1 MNKEGDYLEIAWREY
16 NRKLLSFIGS
26 HVNSPEDAEDIL
38 ADVYL
43 KLARQ
48 AELKRIPQKLPNW
61 LFSVTRNTII
71 DFYRTSKPTVAVPED
86 LQEEVPEPQAI
97 STLSECIR
105 PIIEE
110 LPETFRLPIV
120 LSEIQGKKQKAV
132 AEELGLSLSALKSR
146 ILRGR
151 KKLKDLMAKRCT
163 FYHDESGRL
172 VDYKEISGG

>member
-1 MNKEGDYLEIAWREY
+1 MNNTGDYLEIAWREY
-16 NRKLLSFIGS
+16 NRKLHSFIRT

-43 KLARQ
+43 KLAHQ
-48 AELKRIPQKLPNW
+48 AELKRIPQKLPSW
-61 LFSVTRNTII
+61 LFSVTRNAII
-71 DFYRTSKPTVAVPED
+71 DFYRTNKPTVAVPED
-86 LQEEVPEPQAI
+86 LQEEVPEPHAI

-120 LSEIQGKKQKAV
+120 LSEIEGKKQKVV
-132 AEELGLSLSALKSR
+132 AEELGLSLPALKSR

-163 FYHDESGRL
+163 FYHDESGQL
-172 VDYKEISGG
+172 VDYKEISDG

>member
-1 MNKEGDYLEIAWREY
+1 MNKKSDYLEIAWREY
-16 NRKLLSFIGS
+16 NRKLLSFICLR
-26 HVNSPEDAEDIL
+26 VNSTEDAEDIL
-38 ADVYL
+38 ADVYV

-48 AELKRIPQKLPNW
+48 TELKRIPQKLPNW
-61 LFSVTRNTII
+61 LFSVTKNTII
-71 DFYRTSKPTVAVPED
+71 DFYRASNPMVAVQED

-110 LPETFRLPIV
+110 LPETFRLPIL
-120 LSEIQGKKQKAV
+120 LSEIHGKKQKTV
-132 AEELGLSLSALKSR
+132 AEELGLSLPAVKSR

-163 FYHDESGRL
+163 FYHDENGQL
-172 VDYKEISGG
+172 VDYKEISEG